1 MTICLVTD
9 RRRCQPVDQA
19 REAAAAGVD
28 IIHVRERDLE
38 AGELSALVT
47 AIVSVTRG
55 SATRVVV
62 NDRVDVALASGADG
76 VHLRGDSMRAVRVR
90 AVAPPGFLIC
100 SAVHTVAEAVAAAVA
115 SDYLVAGTV
124 FPTASKP
131 GLGSFLGLEGLAGV
145 AKAVS
150 VPVLAIGGMSVARAG
165 EVAAA
170 GARGLA
176 AIGLFTDA
184 DRPIKEVVRQIRE
197 RFNIGGDF
205 LPQS

>member
-1 MTICLVTD
+1 VICLVTD
-9 RRRCQPVDQA
+9 RRRRSPVEQA
-19 REAAAAGVD
+19 REAAAAGID

-38 AGELSALVT
+38 AGDLCALAA

-76 VHLRGDSMRAVRVR
+76 VHLRGDSMPAVRVR
-90 AVAPPGFLIC
+90 AMVPRGFLIC
-100 SAVHTVAEAVAAAVA
+100 SAVHTAAEAVAAAGA

-124 FPTASKP
+124 FSTGSKP
-131 GLGSFLGLEGLAGV
+131 GLGTFLGLEGLQAV
-145 AKAVS
+145 AQAVS
-150 VPVLAIGGMSVARAG
+150 VPVLAIGGMSVERAG
-165 EVAAA
+165 EVAAT

-176 AIGLFTDA
+176 AIGLFADA
-184 DRPIKEVVRQIRE
+184 HRPIKEVVRQVRE

-205 LPQS
+205 LPQP